1 MIQQCTG
8 SFNTHTKEEMWAG
21 VAQSIQRLGYRL
33 DNQDLI
39 PGWCREEMFS
49 LCHCIQTEFWDPL
62 ILLFNGYQGSFL
74 SEKVAYANI
83 MINNIIQQNFQPSD
97 NGILKT

>member
-49 LCHCIQTEFWDPL
+49 LCHCIQT
-62 ILLFNGYQGSFL
+62 GSGTHSTFY
-74 SEKVAYANI
+74 SMGIRV
-83 MINNIIQQNFQPSD
+83 PS
-97 NGILKT
+97 